1 MFVFYKE
8 TSQTLKYSPIR
19 KNRNASSLLLS
30 TSLTASAAQHC
41 RCYIHSSSPPYSVLI
56 FSAADILFRLI
67 EGFVGQVED
76 VQKNCFRQIMSTRQ
90 SNQENSSIFDSNRS
104 RRQQPTPSNIPS
116 NQQQEPLNSS
126 PSHSDQAS
134 KACCFC
140 WCCCC
145 SCSCLVSWPHHW
157 QPESFEITTN
167 NTSTIDSQMTQVVP
181 EHVARAKVVSGNT
194 NSRKDNSTSQKNR
207 SQRSNSATLSA
218 ISVTC
223 DTDISTRTRNN
234 HSQQISTKKSPHLF
248 TTTNNIAASRSTS
261 ALTNVSI
268 IPPNSFNNHLQQ
280 QQQQQR
286 KTSMS
291 AACEINIIHEKPNI
305 VSSASTM
312 SIPNKHLIKT
322 TTGAVGGTLPSVKS
336 LSIKHKSTSF
346 DDHRSTRGIGKSV
359 LEHLVFVFP
368 ENVRRILSGP
378 KNLTVRTDEGRPPVE
393 PIDLGEPPSIDEVK
407 SWSESFDKLMMS
419 PAGRHYFREFLRS
432 EYSEENFLFWMSCE
446 SLKNEQNPD
455 IIEEKARLIY
465 EDYISI
471 LSPKE
476 VSLDSRVREVINKN
490 MVEPSPHTF
499 DEAQL
504 QIYTLMHRDSYP
516 RFINSHMYR
525 RLLRNEDVKT

>member
-1 MFVFYKE
+1 ME
-8 TSQTLKYSPIR
+8 SERHPPSSSSS
-19 KNRNASSLLLS
+19 SSLLS
-30 TSLTASAAQHC
+30 H
-41 RCYIHSSSPPYSVLI
+41 HHDFSS
-56 FSAADILFRLI
+56 
-67 EGFVGQVED
+67 
-76 VQKNCFRQIMSTRQ
+76 
-90 SNQENSSIFDSNRS
+90 
-104 RRQQPTPSNIPS
+104 
-116 NQQQEPLNSS
+116 
-126 PSHSDQAS
+126 
-134 KACCFC
+134 
-140 WCCCC
+140 
-145 SCSCLVSWPHHW
+145 LVSWPHHW

-167 NTSTIDSQMTQVVP
+167 NTSNIDSQMTQVVP
-181 EHVARAKVVSGNT
+181 EHVARAKVISGNN
-194 NSRKDNSTSQKNR
+194 NSRKDKSTSQKSR

-223 DTDISTRTRNN
+223 DTDTSIRPRNN
-234 HSQQISTKKSPHLF
+234 NRPQQPSSTKKSSLMF
-248 TTTNNIAASRSTS
+248 TASNNIAASRSTS

-268 IPPNSFNNHLQQ
+268 TPPNPFNNQQ

-291 AACEINIIHEKPNI
+291 TACEINIIHEKPNI
-305 VSSASTM
+305 ISSASTM

-322 TTGAVGGTLPSVKS
+322 TTTTTTTTTGAVGGTLSSAKS

-368 ENVRRILSGP
+368 ENVRRILAGP
-378 KNLTVRTDEGRPPVE
+378 KNLTVRTDEGRQPVE
-393 PIDLGEPPSIDEVK
+393 PIDLGEPPSIDELK

-419 PAGRHYFREFLRS
+419 AAGRHYFREFLRS

-516 RFINSHMYR
+516 RFINSHIYR
-525 RLLRNEDVKT
+525 RLIRNEDVKT